1 VPITV
6 FDVKGIP
13 PDRRDPIRAAVEAAG
28 RSLSAPH
35 EAWISADAL
44 RGGFKVLITGPH
56 GLERSVSFTLDEEP
70 AVITAHIRAALE
82 D

>member
-6 FDVKGIP
+6 FDVKGIAA
-13 PDRRDPIRAAVEAAG
+13 DRRDAIRAAVEAAG
-28 RSLSAPH
+28 RRLSAPH
-35 EAWISADAL
+35 EGWIAADPL

-56 GLERSVSFTLDEEP
+56 GLERSVSFVVDEAP
-70 AVITAHIRAALE
+70 AVITAHVRAAVE